1 MKNTMVVK
9 GRRKFN
15 LKISD
20 RFHAVFRLFLKY
32 RMLVKRNAVTENW
45 CIDTNLNI
53 VKYLLNVDLNLI
65 RNRNL
70 ILQIT
75 SKEMM
80 FKFFSY
86 ALLNGI
92 FVNKIPK
99 LNT

>member
-1 MKNTMVVK
+1 MAVK

-86 ALLNGI
+86 AILNGN